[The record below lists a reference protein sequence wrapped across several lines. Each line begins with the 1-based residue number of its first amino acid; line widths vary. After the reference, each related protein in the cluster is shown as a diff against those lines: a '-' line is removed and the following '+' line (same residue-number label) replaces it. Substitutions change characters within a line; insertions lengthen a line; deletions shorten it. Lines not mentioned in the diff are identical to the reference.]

1 MKASTVVTAI
11 GRSKT
16 ATVLVRDCSLA
27 GTVRTLGT
35 MNKRHIL
42 ISGAS
47 IAGLACA
54 YWLRNYGFAVTIVEI
69 APAPRAGGQAVDLRG
84 AGRTVVER
92 MGMLE
97 DARSIGLEQAGISW
111 VDEHG
116 RSRAAISSDDFDGEG
131 FIAEIEIL
139 RGDLVDLLNRRIGDE
154 VEYLFN
160 DTITEL
166 AQDANGVDVVF
177 RHAPARR
184 FDLVIGADGL
194 HSSARAAAFGPEE
207 QFVNSL
213 GLYTAWFTAPAFD
226 DLDGWYQTYN
236 CAGGLVASI
245 RPGRISTESK
255 AALSFRPRRGET
267 IRYDRRDR
275 LAQVA
280 LLDERF
286 AGAGWHTARLLEA
299 ARTASD
305 FSLDGMGQVDLDR
318 WFNGRVALIG
328 DAAACPSPL
337 SGLGTS
343 VALVGAYVLAGEL
356 GSGAGH
362 VAAFEAYDRI
372 VRPYAQGAQQL
383 AGGTGGFAPMNEL
396 TIRLVQASMS
406 WATRWPV
413 RGFMEKQFNKST
425 DIELPYYSSD
435 L

>member
-131 FIAEIEIL
+131 FISEIEIL

-154 VEYLFN
+154 VEYLSSM
-160 DTITEL
+160 TPLRSSPRTPTAL
-166 AQDANGVDVVF
+166 MSSSATH
-177 RHAPARR
+177 RHA
-184 FDLVIGADGL
+184 DLTSLSVLTVCIQVHAPPRSGQRNN
-194 HSSARAAAFGPEE
+194 SSI
-207 QFVNSL
+207 L
-213 GLYTAWFTAPAFD
+213 
-226 DLDGWYQTYN
+226 
-236 CAGGLVASI
+236 
-245 RPGRISTESK
+245 
-255 AALSFRPRRGET
+255 
-267 IRYDRRDR
+267 
-275 LAQVA
+275 
-280 LLDERF
+280 
-286 AGAGWHTARLLEA
+286 
-299 ARTASD
+299 
-305 FSLDGMGQVDLDR
+305 
-318 WFNGRVALIG
+318 
-328 DAAACPSPL
+328 
-337 SGLGTS
+337 
-343 VALVGAYVLAGEL
+343 
-356 GSGAGH
+356 
-362 VAAFEAYDRI
+362 
-372 VRPYAQGAQQL
+372 
-383 AGGTGGFAPMNEL
+383 
-396 TIRLVQASMS
+396 
-406 WATRWPV
+406 
-413 RGFMEKQFNKST
+413 
-425 DIELPYYSSD
+425 
-435 L
+435 